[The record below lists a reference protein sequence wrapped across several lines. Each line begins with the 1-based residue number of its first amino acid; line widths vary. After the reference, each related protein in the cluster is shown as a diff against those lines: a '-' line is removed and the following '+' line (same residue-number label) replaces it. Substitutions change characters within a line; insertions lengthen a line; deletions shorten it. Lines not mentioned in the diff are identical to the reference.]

1 MSDLFGRGTMI
12 VAPILQCKGK
22 ESAPSLRRKLKKK
35 TFFAVFCRPFL
46 WHFKNLFCGKSQ
58 RAQEKMDRSPHPF
71 HGFLDAFFGFDF
83 L

>member
-22 ESAPSLRRKLKKK
+22 ESAPSIRRKLKKK
-35 TFFAVFCRPFL
+35 PFL

-58 RAQEKMDRSPHPF
+58 KRKKKWTGRPIHFMVF
-71 HGFLDAFFGFDF
+71 
-83 L
+83 